1 MGSAAEN
8 WLHGPMHPWCG
19 RGCRFSFLRRTC
31 TCHREHLRDGGL
43 LGVVGD
49 QLAVVAAPEPQRPLA
64 VEEAAPGLLVGLYLS
79 DAHFA
84 PGPAP
89 RKQHAPLDKVREV
102 AEANN
107 YPSRAAP
114 RPPRSR
120 RKTGR
125 TEQLNLRVRAEDLAR
140 FVEISDEFDWV
151 FGETFQH
158 LVEAFDKDLARG
170 RNQQQHDD

>member
-1 MGSAAEN
+1 M
-8 WLHGPMHPWCG
+8 
-19 RGCRFSFLRRTC
+19 
-31 TCHREHLRDGGL
+31 D
-43 LGVVGD
+43 
-49 QLAVVAAPEPQRPLA
+49 APKPANP
-64 VEEAAPGLLVGLYLS
+64 
-79 DAHFA
+79 FA
-84 PGPAP
+84 PFDVSDFAPRPAP

-170 RNQQQHDD
+170 RNQQQQATNGEGA

>member
-1 MGSAAEN
+1 M
-8 WLHGPMHPWCG
+8 
-19 RGCRFSFLRRTC
+19 
-31 TCHREHLRDGGL
+31 D
-43 LGVVGD
+43 
-49 QLAVVAAPEPQRPLA
+49 APKPANPF
-64 VEEAAPGLLVGLYLS
+64 APFDVS
-79 DAHFA
+79 DFA

-170 RNQQQHDD
+170 RNQQQHGN